1 MRQRPTTPEM
11 EAALPLI
18 EKAPVP
24 LPPFLYDEKLANSLT
39 EEISVDSVDVQS
51 LREHISLSPAGRF

>member
-1 MRQRPTTPEM
+1 M